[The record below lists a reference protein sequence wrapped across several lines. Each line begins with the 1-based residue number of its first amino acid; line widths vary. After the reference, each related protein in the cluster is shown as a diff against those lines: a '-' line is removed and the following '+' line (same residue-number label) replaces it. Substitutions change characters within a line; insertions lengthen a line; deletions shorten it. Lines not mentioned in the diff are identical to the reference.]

1 MFSEKAIQAWYFH
14 VTKQCYCLYI
24 STIKSFRDSEINNKI
39 LNHVQT
45 QSKMMEVV
53 KNTRNRG
60 MHLLLANVCA
70 LRTD

>member
-1 MFSEKAIQAWYFH
+1 MLLSVHIYNQ
-14 VTKQCYCLYI
+14 I
-24 STIKSFRDSEINNKI
+24 FRDSERREINNKI

-53 KNTRNRG
+53 KNTRNRD